1 MNENC
6 QFIHVFT
13 VHRPERVAEAV
24 AKIIESGKCGDV
36 WVTEDNK
43 PPYSVRPFEDFRSLK
58 IADHE

>member
-1 MNENC
+1 M
-6 QFIHVFT
+6 
-13 VHRPERVAEAV
+13 AEAV

-43 PPYSVRPFEDFRSLK
+43 PPYAVRDIKDYKSLR